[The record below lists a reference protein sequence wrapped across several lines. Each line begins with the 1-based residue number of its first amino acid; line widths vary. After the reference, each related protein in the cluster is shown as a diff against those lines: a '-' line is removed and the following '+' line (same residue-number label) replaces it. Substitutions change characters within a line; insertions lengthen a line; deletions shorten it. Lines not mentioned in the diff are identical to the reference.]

1 MRQLRLALGALAA
14 CLTLVFLPLDE
25 DLSGPGQAEAQGV
38 TVNIYVDRAQ
48 NEDFLANLESD
59 GFVYEAQGAN
69 VRLANEPIMSVW
81 KGGAPIQRHVSGAF
95 MGLFENPIQFSPV
108 FLVVDITNQDKRAVQ
123 ITGAYLAVS
132 ESFTDRQPYM
142 QIFSGYN
149 PDCEIATLNPA
160 FQFANYGWGPVENA
174 KLTYQFAGTAGPT
187 GDTYTI
193 EAGTFDDFKE
203 VTVLDGL
210 SAAGAD
216 VGKLQQG
223 GFTCPSL
230 TDIPACAQQLAGSG
244 VLGNLGNAVFISGSD
259 LLSRVSGH
267 VNYAWTDSK
276 GGVQQQS
283 SPFYIDIPILHFET
297 PDGGPE
303 CGAGGPVERNFNTV
317 KLPLDKA
324 NYRIPL
330 PYSGNLAPQQNKR
343 FALSLI
349 ADKSSGHKFRVVLEL
364 ADGKQAVSPEID
376 LLYFLPRMNLTN

>member
-1 MRQLRLALGALAA
+1 LRQLRLAFGAFAA
-14 CLTLVFLPLDE
+14 CLTLVFAPLDAK
-25 DLSGPGQAEAQGV
+25 LSGPEQAKAQGV
-38 TVNIYVDRAQ
+38 AVNIYVDRAQ

-59 GFVYEAQGAN
+59 GFVYEAQGASI
-69 VRLANEPIMSVW
+69 RLANEPIMSVW
-81 KGGAPIQRHVSGAF
+81 KGGAPIQRYVSGAF
-95 MGLFENPIQFSPV
+95 MGLFESPIQFSPA

-142 QIFSGYN
+142 QIFSSYN
-149 PDCEIATLNPA
+149 PDCEIAKLDPA

-174 KLTYQFAGTAGPT
+174 KLTYQFAGTAGPP
-187 GDTYTI
+187 GETYTI
-193 EAGTFDDFKE
+193 YAGTFDDFKE
-203 VTVLDGL
+203 VTVQDGIT
-210 SAAGAD
+210 AAGAD

-223 GFTCPSL
+223 GFSCPSL

-244 VLGNLGNAVFISGSD
+244 VLGNLADAIFISGSD

-267 VNYAWTDSK
+267 LNYTWNDSK
-276 GGVQQQS
+276 GGVKQQS

-303 CGAGGPVERNFNTV
+303 CGAGGPVERNFNV
-317 KLPLDKA
+317 VQLPLDKA

-349 ADKSSGHKFRVVLEL
+349 ADKSSGHKFRIVLDL
-364 ADGKQAVSPEID
+364 ADGTQTASPEID
-376 LLYFLPRMNLTN
+376 LLYFLPRINLTN

>member
-1 MRQLRLALGALAA
+1 MRQLRLVLGALAA
-14 CLTLVFLPLDE
+14 CLTLVFSLLDSE
-25 DLSGPGQAEAQGV
+25 LIGPGQAKAQGV
-38 TVNIYVDRAQ
+38 AVNIYVDRAQ

-59 GFVYEAQGAN
+59 GFVYEAQGAK
-69 VRLANEPIMSVW
+69 VRLASEPIMSVW
-81 KGGAPIQRHVSGAF
+81 KGGAPIQRYVSGAF
-95 MGLFENPIQFSPV
+95 MGLFESPIQFSPV

-132 ESFTDRQPYM
+132 ESYTDRQPYM
-142 QIFSGYN
+142 QIYSGYN
-149 PDCEIATLNPA
+149 PDCEIAKLDPA
-160 FQFANYGWGPVENA
+160 FQFVNYGWAPAENT
-174 KLTYQFAGTAGPT
+174 KLTYQFAGSAGPT

-193 EAGTFDDFKE
+193 DAGTFDEVKE

-210 SAAGAD
+210 SATGAD

-223 GFTCPSL
+223 GFTCPSAN
-230 TDIPACAQQLAGSG
+230 DIQACTQQLAGSG
-244 VLGNLGNAVFISGSD
+244 VLGNLANAVFISGSD

-276 GGVQQQS
+276 GGVNQQS

-303 CGAGGPVERNFNTV
+303 CGAGGPVERNFNVV

-330 PYSGNLAPQQNKR
+330 PYSGTLAPQQNKR
-343 FALSLI
+343 LALILI

-364 ADGKQAVSPEID
+364 ADGTQAASAEID
-376 LLYFLPRMNLTN
+376 LIYFLPRMNLTN